1 MHCPWA
7 NDLPFPKDPQNKVEV
22 DNWETLE
29 DPHAK
34 NHPKS
39 SAEPKPKHKGKVKDY
54 SFQLPV
60 RRRLMR
66 KKYQVDVYDYFNWS
80 PISFGVLSK
89 YPFRLWCRMKGTT
102 FRVSSPFDQLLWEAI
117 VDRSIIYCDI
127 ITEFVFG
134 VQLHHS
140 VLVGTAL
147 ASRTARTSRALEEQS
162 AKKDAW
168 KDVRNIIVIPKC
180 VYLKRDRRRFHWK
193 LLSFFFFNLLI
204 ELRSLFQIKVST
216 WPVQAYLSLKK
227 IWCVQRV
234 RGINPHI

>member
-22 DNWETLE
+22 DDWETLE

-34 NHPKS
+34 HHPKS
-39 SAEPKPKHKGKVKDY
+39 SAEPKPKHKGNVKDY

-102 FRVSSPFDQLLWEAI
+102 FRVSSPFWPVALRSNSWPINYLLWYHNWI
-117 VDRSIIYCDI
+117 C
-127 ITEFVFG
+127 FCC
-134 VQLHHS
+134 S
-140 VLVGTAL
+140 V
-147 ASRTARTSRALEEQS
+147 ASLRTGWNCPCLKDCQNKSGSRRT
-162 AKKDAW
+162 
-168 KDVRNIIVIPKC
+168 KC
-180 VYLKRDRRRFHWK
+180 EKRCLKR
-193 LLSFFFFNLLI
+193 
-204 ELRSLFQIKVST
+204 
-216 WPVQAYLSLKK
+216 
-227 IWCVQRV
+227 C
-234 RGINPHI
+234 